1 MAELDI
7 RIDWSELD
15 LYGHVNNVMIFKYI
29 QAARIQYCERI
40 GLGTLNEAGKP
51 GFILAATNV
60 SYKKKILYPGQLRVE
75 SHVQWIKTTSF
86 RIDHIIYN
94 MNNEPL
100 VEAYDIIVVYD
111 YAKDSKTEVAD
122 AQRKAIER
130 EENRKIGSS
139 PTDGLGSYPD
149 IE

>member
-1 MAELDI
+1 MSELDI

-40 GLGTLNEAGKP
+40 GLGTLNEEGKP

-60 SYKKKILYPGQLRVE
+60 QYKRKILYPGQLRVE
-75 SHVQWIKTTSF
+75 SHVQWIRNTSF

-94 MNNEPL
+94 ASNEPL

-111 YAKDSKTEVAD
+111 YEKDSKIAVAD
-122 AQRKAIER
+122 EQRAAIER
-130 EENRKIGSS
+130 EENRKLGSS
-139 PTDGLGSYPD
+139 PIDEPGQYPD